1 MIKEK
6 DAAITNLEQQVKR
19 YQQQMQELEK
29 TEESKLNIKEDD
41 GVFSTV
47 NDLESKIAQFIEK
60 TKSDKQLE
68 DQSEGV

>member
-47 NDLESKIAQFIEK
+47 NDLEAKIAQFIEK
-60 TKSDKQLE
+60 TKSDKQSE